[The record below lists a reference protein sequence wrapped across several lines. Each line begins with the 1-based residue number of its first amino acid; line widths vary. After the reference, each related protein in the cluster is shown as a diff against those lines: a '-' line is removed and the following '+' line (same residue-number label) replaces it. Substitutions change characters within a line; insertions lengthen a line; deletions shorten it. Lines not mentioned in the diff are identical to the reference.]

1 MKPLKFSVL
10 ISLVVVFASC
20 SKEETPAPVVITL
33 PPIPQHPPK
42 TKAELLA
49 SHPWKYEMLVHNS
62 HDAVP
67 DTVYI
72 RGRANNTLNLDGD
85 TYTYNINGT
94 FTAVLSSVSSVVSGK
109 WNFIPDDSRIEVRDL
124 NGALT
129 STATILQIDANN
141 YIFMYADMDS
151 YGKLIPQ

>member
-1 MKPLKFSVL
+1 
-10 ISLVVVFASC
+10 
-20 SKEETPAPVVITL
+20 
-33 PPIPQHPPK
+33 
-42 TKAELLA
+42 
-49 SHPWKYEMLVHNS
+49 MLVHNS
-62 HDAVP
+62 HDPVP

-85 TYTYNINGT
+85 TYTYNLNGT

-129 STATILQIDANN
+129 STATILQIDASK

-151 YGKLIPQ
+151 YGSLIPQ